1 VYKTFWQHSLF
12 FLPRHGSEI
21 FLFGNKQILHSK
33 FTDKTY
39 SCKYLKIS
47 QIGTMLRSFF
57 WFASQ
62 GILNQDPTLW
72 PDGARPS
79 STCIMPFF
87 MGRCPC
93 SCTAYPPTKFITH
106 SDNTF
111 CRLYDFLSPNPL
123 KVKNVVGDFLAKE
136 NWKNVRTGKKNVNK
150 LV

>member
-1 VYKTFWQHSLF
+1 M
-12 FLPRHGSEI
+12 
-21 FLFGNKQILHSK
+21 
-33 FTDKTY
+33 
-39 SCKYLKIS
+39 LK
-47 QIGTMLRSFF
+47 SFF
-57 WFASQ
+57 WFAGQ
-62 GILNQDPTLW
+62 GILNQDPTVW

-87 MGRCPC
+87 MEKYPH
-93 SCTAYPPTKFITH
+93 SYTAYPPPKFVTQ

-111 CRLYDFLSPNPL
+111 GRLNDFLLPNPL